1 MIIIDSL
8 PAQIQV
14 PKHSSEIENLAFS
27 IFGVKGEVYT
37 TDTIKVD
44 GLHYKVLLDGE
55 IEQGTYRYQVQKDNH
70 IIEVGLLKYKKP
82 SQTNG
87 VYEGDS
93 DVVVYYE

>member
-14 PKHSSEIENLAFS
+14 PKHSSDTENLSFA
-27 IFGVKGEVYT
+27 IFGAEGEVLM
-37 TDTIKVD
+37 TDAIKVD
-44 GLHYKVLLDGE
+44 GLHYAVLIDSE
-55 IEQGTYRYQVQKDNH
+55 IKEGTYRYQVQKDNH
-70 IIEVGLLKYKKP
+70 IIEVGLMKYKKP

-87 VYEGDS
+87 DYEGES